1 MTSSTGTLADLER
14 VLSALRRSHDRLMAA
29 AAPLAAEEVTAD
41 SYDDDWSI
49 AQVLS
54 HLGSGAEIFSLM
66 VEAGVRGDPAP
77 GPDVFRPVWD
87 RWNAMPP
94 VEQVRTA
101 LSADA
106 ALVARLG
113 ALSEAERERWRLDM
127 FGSEQDLAG
136 LARMRLSEHAV
147 HTWDVVVALQPSAP
161 VAPEAVDLLVD
172 SLGDLAAR
180 TGTVDEPLTVT
191 VTTVDPERVLTLAV
205 GPSGGSLVEGKPAA
219 GTASGSVRLPA
230 EALLRLV
237 YGRLDAD
244 HTPTGISAD
253 GVDLDDLRAAF
264 PGF

>member
-1 MTSSTGTLADLER
+1 
-14 VLSALRRSHDRLMAA
+14 
-29 AAPLAAEEVTAD
+29 
-41 SYDDDWSI
+41 
-49 AQVLS
+49 
-54 HLGSGAEIFSLM
+54 
-66 VEAGVRGDPAP
+66 
-77 GPDVFRPVWD
+77 
-87 RWNAMPP
+87 MPP

-113 ALSEAERERWRLDM
+113 ALSEAERERWRLEV

-172 SLGDLAAR
+172 SLGAVAAR
-180 TGTVDEPLTVT
+180 AGSSEVALTVAVST
-191 VTTVDPERVLTLAV
+191 NHPDRELTLEL
-205 GPSGGSLVEGKPAA
+205 GPGGTSLIEGKPAA
-219 GTASGSVRLPA
+219 GTATGSVRLPA

-237 YGRLDAD
+237 YGRLDPD

-253 GVDLDDLRAAF
+253 GVGLDDLRAAF